1 MADEKQEI
9 GAFRRSV
16 PQASKWRTILQ
27 LKLRFKWIMN
37 WNLCSF
43 WRRRLPIDCDS
54 ITDRRDWS
62 IKSRRNAACVSS
74 SNFMVMWVFSQLWET
89 LLNFWLKLMKFAASF
104 AHIAH
109 PIGSLVSGPICDRI
123 GRRRAIM
130 LVTVP
135 LIVAWIVLGYSQ
147 SFLTVCFGILI
158 LGFCFGLKESPSV
171 TYVCEIR

>member
-1 MADEKQEI
+1 MNYELKYLQFLASSAKNLMILNMGQFHGFPSIVIPSLI
-9 GAFRRSV
+9 GVTGALN
-16 PQASKWRTILQ
+16 P
-27 LKLRFKWIMN
+27 
-37 WNLCSF
+37 
-43 WRRRLPIDCDS
+43 D
-54 ITDRRDWS
+54 
-62 IKSRRNAACVSS
+62 
-74 SNFMVMWVFSQLWET
+74 ET
-89 LLNFWLKLMKFAASF
+89 LHVSAAQTSWLCECSVNCEKRSWIGDCWLKLMKFAASF

-147 SFLTVCFGILI
+147 SFLTVCFGFLI